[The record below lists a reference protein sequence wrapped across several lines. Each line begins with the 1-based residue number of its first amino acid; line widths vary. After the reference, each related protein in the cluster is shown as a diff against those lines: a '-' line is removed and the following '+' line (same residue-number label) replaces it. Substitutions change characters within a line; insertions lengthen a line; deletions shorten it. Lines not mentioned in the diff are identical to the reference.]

1 MPQEMEFRIKG
12 GILNYVEGP
21 PSGPPLVLI
30 HGIASRWQVFL
41 PILPALC
48 ARWHV
53 FALDL
58 RGHGSSSRIPDSY
71 ILKSYVSDVAA
82 FVTSASAE
90 PCILLGHSMGGA
102 TALLVAGT
110 IPNRVAGVIAGDTP
124 LLANQDQASRRLKRL
139 VAHLRLLRPLAGRH
153 ISEILDRLP
162 EATLARQTLTEAI
175 FQTDPEV
182 FDFVS
187 RRGLQE
193 FGTGIDWEDTLTAV
207 VCPVLMLQA
216 NPARGGFTTAE
227 DVEFGLSVFS
237 NVKHMSLE
245 QVGHDLGLLTAN
257 TAELLAAVLAF
268 LETHPT

>member
-1 MPQEMEFRIKG
+1 MLQQMEFHIKDG
-12 GILNYVEGP
+12 VLNYVEGP

-48 ARWHV
+48 VRWHV

-58 RGHGSSSRIPDSY
+58 RGHGSSSRTSGSY
-71 ILKSYVSDVAA
+71 VLKSYVSDVAA
-82 FVTSASAE
+82 FVTSTFAE
-90 PCILLGHSMGGA
+90 PCFLLGHSMGGA

-110 IPNRVAGVIAGDTP
+110 IPDRVAGVIAGDTP
-124 LLANQDQASRRLKRL
+124 LLANQSQAARRLRRL
-139 VAHLRLLRPLAGRH
+139 VAHLRLLRPLAGRP

-162 EATLARQTLTEAI
+162 DATPASQALTEAI
-175 FQTDPEV
+175 RQTDPEV

-187 RRGLQE
+187 RKRLQE
-193 FGTGIDWEDTLTAV
+193 FGAGIDWEDMLAAA

-216 NPARGGFTTAE
+216 NPARGGFATAE
-227 DVEFGLSVFS
+227 DVEYELSVLS
-237 NVKHMSLE
+237 NVKHMALE
-245 QVGHDLGLLTAN
+245 QVGHDLGPLTAN
-257 TAELLAAVLAF
+257 TAELLDAVLAF